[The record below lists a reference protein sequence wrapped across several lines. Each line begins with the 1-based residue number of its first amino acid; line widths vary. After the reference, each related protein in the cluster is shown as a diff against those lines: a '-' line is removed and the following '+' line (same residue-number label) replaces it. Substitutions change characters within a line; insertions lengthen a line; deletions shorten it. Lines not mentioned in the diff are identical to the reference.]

1 MTSPKITVLAD
12 CGSSPMKRS
21 LRDLNIAFAR
31 ADVVGIMNFFTDD
44 ICWRIIGESELRG
57 TEAVRAALESM
68 GGVAVSEL
76 VILVIIT
83 DGRQGVINGEIT
95 TESGNVMAFCDVCR
109 FAPASDQKIEAM
121 KSYTIEITKES

>member
-31 ADVVGIMNFFTDD
+31 ADVAGIMDFFTDD
-44 ICWRIIGESELRG
+44 ICWRIIGETELCG

-76 VILVIIT
+76 VIT